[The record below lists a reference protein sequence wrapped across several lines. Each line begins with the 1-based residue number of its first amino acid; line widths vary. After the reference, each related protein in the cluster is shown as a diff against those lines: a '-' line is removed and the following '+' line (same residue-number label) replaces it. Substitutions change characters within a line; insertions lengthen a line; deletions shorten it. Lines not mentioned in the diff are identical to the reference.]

1 MTSQG
6 KTWDRLKAEY
16 LHRVEKALS
25 SVKHPRS
32 RDVLDDVRSHL
43 DRRFAELDPAQRNY
57 KNLQAIITEMGPAS
71 DYAELLAPN
80 ATATPTQ
87 KVQRKYLLWL
97 ALSIAALAIVVAI
110 LAMTIFSQP
119 EPVTPEQFRRNL
131 SKSIEHFNI
140 DAAALKDVVK
150 TFGEPSEYIW
160 GNQTFD
166 RKNLPRR
173 CVVVYPDG
181 FHIFVSDNKI
191 VELRHEGPGT
201 GYAFLGKLK
210 VGATLNE
217 VIEVLGEPKE
227 TVVGEKNWFT
237 EPFCIRISKEERDTA
252 TMPGRTAMFV
262 YGLLITSCG
271 PST

>member
-1 MTSQG
+1 
-6 KTWDRLKAEY
+6 
-16 LHRVEKALS
+16 
-25 SVKHPRS
+25 
-32 RDVLDDVRSHL
+32 
-43 DRRFAELDPAQRNY
+43 
-57 KNLQAIITEMGPAS
+57 
-71 DYAELLAPN
+71 
-80 ATATPTQ
+80 
-87 KVQRKYLLWL
+87 
-97 ALSIAALAIVVAI
+97 
-110 LAMTIFSQP
+110 MTIFSQP

-227 TVVGEKNWFT
+227 TVVGKKNWFT
-237 EPFCIRISKEERDTA
+237 DAVLYKDIEGRKGHCYYARTDRNPQRLRQRQVGLV
-252 TMPGRTAMFV
+252 PGAVRPA
-262 YGLLITSCG
+262 Y
-271 PST
+271 